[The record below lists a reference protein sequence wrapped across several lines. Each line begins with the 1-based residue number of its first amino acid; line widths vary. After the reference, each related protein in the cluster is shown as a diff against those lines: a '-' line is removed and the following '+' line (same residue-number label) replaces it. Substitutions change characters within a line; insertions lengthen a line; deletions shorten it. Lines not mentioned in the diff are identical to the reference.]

1 MSNFGISNDEMEA
14 SSRFLIGIDLGTTN
28 SAVAYVDTE
37 ERPARGAPPPV
48 RVFETPQLVAEGEVR
63 ALPSLPSFLYFTD
76 DAEDAAPGLRL
87 PWEEQ
92 TDGALVGTFARERGA
107 LVPGRQV
114 ASAKSWLC
122 LSSVDRT
129 DAFLPWDAEPGDK
142 VCSPVAAS
150 ARYLTHLRDAW
161 NHSMARGEGGLVD
174 DGLRFERQQIVLTVP
189 ASFDE
194 EAREL
199 TVAAAR
205 EAGLEKL
212 MLLEEPLA
220 AFYAWVAAQKG
231 GLKRQL
237 KDGQLVLVCDV
248 GGGTTDFSLIR
259 VRVEGGEVRF
269 ERTAIGEHLLLGGDN
284 VDLALAR
291 LAEEKL
297 RSPRLSLRQQNAL
310 RRQCCAAKELLLGDD
325 AAESAP
331 VTVLG
336 GGRAVVGGALSTR
349 LTRAEV
355 EGILAEGFLPA
366 SAPDDLPASERRAG
380 LRELGLPYASDPA
393 ITKHLAAFLTQA
405 ALAMKA
411 ADEDEV
417 NREAADTMARPDA
430 ILFNGG
436 FFHPALARDRVVE
449 AVAGWFPHAG
459 KRWRPKVLH
468 NETPET
474 AVAVGAAYYARVR
487 RMGGVRVSG
496 GSARGYY
503 IGVQQTGPGVNQ
515 ERLTAVCVLPR
526 GTEEGTRLELGARE
540 FTALTNR
547 PVAFTLYS
555 TTTRQ
560 DGQGEV
566 VRFDEGELHRHA
578 PLVTVLRYG
587 KRSRHIELDVRLT
600 AHFTE
605 VGTLELWCE
614 SSKTGHRWRLQFQL
628 RHAEALEEGAAEGGE
643 SETNEE
649 EPPQA
654 IIPAEAVAEAERLL
668 RAVFGGP
675 RDALEGEALS
685 PDALPGR
692 LEAALGYRKDSW
704 RTETIRKLCDVL
716 AELSAGRRKG
726 RGYEARWLNLFGFC
740 LRPGFG
746 AVLDEWRV
754 TRARKVYHEGL
765 CFERDVQCQVEW
777 MILWQR
783 VAGGLNAGQQLEIY
797 ERHKA
802 TLGVGGRKTKGR
814 LNRQV
819 EREGLLMLA
828 SLERLPP
835 VSARRTRRGDSG
847 PRQGGA
853 RQQEL
858 HVGGRTLGRAR
869 PLLRASELRRACG
882 GGGEVGR
889 HAPRPAR
896 VDAARRRGRLAVGRA
911 HRRPFARRRARL
923 QGRSPSGASKRL
935 ARAAT
940 RSNPYAPT
948 YRGAGTPRRASS
960 ANLCR
965 KGCASRTER
974 PPS

>member
-1 MSNFGISNDEMEA
+1 MEA

-28 SAVAYVDTE
+28 SAVAYVDTA

-48 RVFETPQLVAEGEVR
+48 RVFEAPQLVNEGEVR
-63 ALPSLPSFLYFTD
+63 ALPSLPSFIYFTD
-76 DAEDAAPGLRL
+76 EAEDAAPGLRL

-92 TDGALVGTFARERGA
+92 TDGALVGVIARERGA
-107 LVPGRQV
+107 LAPGRQV

-129 DAFLPWDAEPGDK
+129 ADILPWDAEGGDK

-161 NHSMARGEGGLVD
+161 NHSTAKGEGDLVKD
-174 DGLRFERQQIVLTVP
+174 ELRFERQQVVLTVP

-199 TVAAAR
+199 TVTAAR
-205 EAGLEKL
+205 EAGIENLT
-212 MLLEEPLA
+212 LLEEPLA

-259 VRVEGGEVRF
+259 VRVEAGEVRF

-297 RSPRLSLRQQNAL
+297 GRPRLSLRQQNAL
-310 RRQCCAAKELLLGDD
+310 RRQCCAAKERLLGDD
-325 AAESAP
+325 SAVSAP

-336 GGRAVVGGALSTR
+336 GGRSVVGGALSTE

-355 EGILAEGFLPA
+355 EAVLAEGFLPE
-366 SAPDDLPASERRAG
+366 SAPDDLPAADRRAG
-380 LRELGLPYASDPA
+380 LRELGLPYASEPA

-405 ALAMKA
+405 AKAMSA
-411 ADEDEV
+411 VGADATAP
-417 NREAADTMARPDA
+417 EARGTLARPDA

-436 FFHPALARDRVVE
+436 FFHPELARVRLVE
-449 AVAGWFPHAG
+449 TVAGWFPQAG
-459 KRWRPKVLH
+459 RRWRPKVLH

-503 IGVQQTGPGVNQ
+503 IGVQQQGPGAGASQ
-515 ERLTAVCVLPR
+515 EARTAVCVLPR
-526 GTEEGTRLELGARE
+526 GTEEGTRLELVERE

-547 PVAFTLYS
+547 PVSFTLYS

-560 DGQGEV
+560 DAQGEV
-566 VRFDEGELHRHA
+566 VRFEEGELHRHA

-587 KRSRHIELDVRLT
+587 KRSRHIELEVSLT
-600 AHFTE
+600 AQFTE

-614 SSKTGHRWRLQFQL
+614 SPKTGHRWRLQFQL
-628 RHAEALEEGAAEGGE
+628 RGAETLE
-643 SETNEE
+643 
-649 EPPQA
+649 
-654 IIPAEAVAEAERLL
+654 AEAVGGDESEEQDEAPRVVIPDEALAEAGKLI

-675 RDALEGEALS
+675 RDAPPGETLS
-685 PDALPGR
+685 PEALPGR

-704 RTETIRKLCDVL
+704 PTEAIRKLCDVL
-716 AELSAGRRKG
+716 AETSGGRRKG
-726 RGYEARWLNLFGFC
+726 RNYEARWLNLFGFC

-746 AVLDEWRV
+746 APLDEWRV
-754 TRARKVYHEGL
+754 SRARKVYHEGL
-765 CFERDVQCQVEW
+765 RFEKDVQCQVEW

-783 VAGGLNAGQQLEIY
+783 VAGGMSAGQQLELY
-797 ERHKA
+797 ERHKGL
-802 TLGVGGRKTKGR
+802 LGVGGRRTKGR

-828 SLERLPP
+828 SLEHLPP
-835 VSARRTRRGDSG
+835 SVRVELGEEILARVGEEPGNKSFTWALGRL
-847 PRQGGA
+847 GA
-853 RQQEL
+853 RVPFYGPLNCVVPAGAAERWAGSLLALPEL
-858 HVGGRTLGRAR
+858 TPAVATAVSQLAARTDDPLRDVGPGFRLEAVRRLREAGVADE
-869 PLLRASELRRACG
+869 LVEGLRAY
-882 GGGEVGR
+882 V
-889 HAPRPAR
+889 PR
-896 VDAARRRGRLAVGRA
+896 
-911 HRRPFARRRARL
+911 
-923 QGRSPSGASKRL
+923 S
-935 ARAAT
+935 RAAAVRIFGESLPEGLRLT
-940 RSNPYAPT
+940 
-948 YRGAGTPRRASS
+948 G
-960 ANLCR
+960 
-965 KGCASRTER
+965 
-974 PPS
+974 